1 MRGIL
6 KLVMLVHLL
15 ALGTTNTVVNESS
28 NGIQEV
34 VQQLIEK
41 VNGQEKTMKR
51 QDSLIESL
59 KGEIVRLK
67 NNVTENQVKQQA
79 DIQQNMNQIKM
90 MKEQASE
97 SSW

>member
-1 MRGIL
+1 M
-6 KLVMLVHLL
+6 
-15 ALGTTNTVVNESS
+15 
-28 NGIQEV
+28 Q
-34 VQQLIEK
+34 
-41 VNGQEKTMKR
+41 R

-79 DIQQNMNQIKM
+79 DIQRNMNQIKM

-97 SSW
+97 SSWWVIHSLMGIHLEVDLI